1 MERWNP
7 YVTELMLFPNSNT
20 LLCQAKE
27 LCWPRGQGPPLS
39 LAGRA
44 RELRADMKLL
54 ASEGGEKVWVA
65 TSAKEQGE
73 ETVGPRQCRLRAV
86 LQLQGAIVK
95 EALPMQGGG
104 WGEGYCGGRGR
115 RRMAGGGWK
124 HGGSQG
130 SISAVNFSS
139 YCPCVST
146 LGSWEEPVP
155 GGLRSR

>member
-44 RELRADMKLL
+44 RELRADVKLL

-65 TSAKEQGE
+65 TSAKERGE

-95 EALPMQGGG
+95 EALPRQGGG
-104 WGEGYCGGRGR
+104 RGEGHSGGWRI
-115 RRMAGGGWK
+115 AGARWK
-124 HGGSQG
+124 HGGSH
-130 SISAVNFSS
+130 S
-139 YCPCVST
+139 
-146 LGSWEEPVP
+146 
-155 GGLRSR
+155 

>member
-20 LLCQAKE
+20 SLCQAKE

-44 RELRADMKLL
+44 RELRADAKLL
-54 ASEGGEKVWVA
+54 ASEGGKKVWVA
-65 TSAKEQGE
+65 TSAKERGE
-73 ETVGPRQCRLRAV
+73 EMVGPRQCRLRAV

-95 EALPMQGGG
+95 EALPRRG
-104 WGEGYCGGRGR
+104 GGRGEGHHGR
-115 RRMAGGGWK
+115 WRMAGGGWK

-130 SISAVNFSS
+130 SISGLDFSG
-139 YCPCVST
+139 YYPRVPT
-146 LGSWEEPVP
+146 LGGWEQPAP
-155 GGLRSR
+155 GGLKSP

>member
-39 LAGRA
+39 WAGRA
-44 RELRADMKLL
+44 RELRADAKLL
-54 ASEGGEKVWVA
+54 ASEGGKKVWVA
-65 TSAKEQGE
+65 TSAKERGE

-95 EALPMQGGG
+95 EALLRQGGG
-104 WGEGYCGGRGR
+104 QGEGHGGG
-115 RRMAGGGWK
+115 RRMAAGGWK

-130 SISAVNFSS
+130 SISGVNFSGYYPS
-139 YCPCVST
+139 VPT
-146 LGSWEEPVP
+146 LGNREKPAP
-155 GGLRSR
+155 GGMRSP